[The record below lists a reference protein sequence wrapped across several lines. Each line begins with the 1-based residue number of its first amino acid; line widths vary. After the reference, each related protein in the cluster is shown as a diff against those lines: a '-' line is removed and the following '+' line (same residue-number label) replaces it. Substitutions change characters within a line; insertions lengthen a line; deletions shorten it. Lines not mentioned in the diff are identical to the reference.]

1 MGMEAEKVK
10 EGVNNI
16 ERTEDVFNKIFT
28 GIDGINSVMSTIRED
43 MDNEYS
49 TVQTVHET
57 ATSIAAGIEESSNA
71 VHEVTRTIEHLQK
84 RVETLKM
91 MLTKFKVK

>member
-1 MGMEAEKVK
+1 MGLEAEKVK

-28 GIDGINSVMSTIRED
+28 GIDGINGVMSSIRED

-57 ATSIAAGIEESSNA
+57 STSIATGIEESSNA
-71 VHEVTRTIEHLQK
+71 VNEVTQTIEHLQE